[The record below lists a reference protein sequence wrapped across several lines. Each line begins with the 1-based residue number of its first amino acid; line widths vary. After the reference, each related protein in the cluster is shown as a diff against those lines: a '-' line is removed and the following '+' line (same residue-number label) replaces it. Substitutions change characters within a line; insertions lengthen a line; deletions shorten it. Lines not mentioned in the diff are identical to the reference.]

1 MKALSPRI
9 DKATR
14 PKSEH
19 PLLQRLGVEGA
30 IRRKR
35 STLADV
41 AKLAGV
47 SAVTVSRA
55 LRQPDMVSSALRD
68 RVDAA
73 VSELAYVPDVAAS
86 RLASA
91 RTHSIGVIVSSLTNG
106 VFADYLRALHD
117 TLLPAGFQV
126 VVFSS
131 RYSSTE
137 EEKAIATL
145 IGQHPEAII
154 IAGIDQTPHARRLL
168 ERSGVPVV
176 QTFELT
182 DDPIDINVGL
192 SQRNAGYAATRFL
205 IDQGHRRIGYI
216 AARLDARAHARMAG
230 YNRAMEEACLDVD
243 GLVST
248 TPRPSSVGAGG
259 DMISA
264 ILDRR
269 PDLEALF
276 CCDDNLALGALFECQ
291 RRGIAVPDRISII
304 GFNDLEFAACA
315 HPPISSVA
323 TPRYEMGRLAAE
335 IVMKIIE
342 TGERPANR
350 RIDVG
355 FAIRERG
362 STHRPARPQPRRALS
377 E

>member
-1 MKALSPRI
+1 
-9 DKATR
+9 
-14 PKSEH
+14 
-19 PLLQRLGVEGA
+19 
-30 IRRKR
+30 
-35 STLADV
+35 V

-55 LRQPDMVSSALRD
+55 LRQPGMVSVALRD
-68 RVDAA
+68 RINAA
-73 VSELAYVPDVAAS
+73 VSELAYVPDIAAS

-91 RTHSIGVIVSSLTNG
+91 RTHSIGVVVSSLTNG

-131 RYSSTE
+131 RYSSAE
-137 EEKAIATL
+137 EEKVVSTL

-192 SQRNAGYAATRFL
+192 SQRQGGYEATRFL
-205 IDQGHRRIGYI
+205 IDQGHRKIGYI

-230 YNRAMEEACLDVD
+230 YNRAMDEARLDVS
-243 GLVST
+243 GLVAT
-248 TPRPSSVGAGG
+248 TPRPSSVSAGG
-259 DMISA
+259 ELPGT

-291 RRGIAVPDRISII
+291 RRGIAVPDQISLI

-342 TGERPANR
+342 TGERPEVR

-362 STHRPARPQPRRALS
+362 STLRPARPQSRRALS

>member
-9 DKATR
+9 DQ
-14 PKSEH
+14 PVPVQSNN
-19 PLLQRLGVEGA
+19 PLRSPVRRGA

-55 LRQPDMVSSALRD
+55 LRHPGMVSAVLRD

-91 RTHSIGVIVSSLTNG
+91 RTHAIGVIVSSLTNG

-137 EEKAIATL
+137 EEQVIATL

-192 SQRNAGYAATRFL
+192 SQRQGGYEATRFL
-205 IDQGHRRIGYI
+205 IARGLRKIGYI

-230 YNRAMEEACLDVD
+230 YNRAMEEARLDTS
-243 GLVST
+243 GLAAT

-259 DMISA
+259 ELLSA

-362 STHRPARPQPRRALS
+362 STLPLARPQSRRASS

>member
-1 MKALSPRI
+1 VRRG
-9 DKATR
+9 T
-14 PKSEH
+14 
-19 PLLQRLGVEGA
+19 

-55 LRQPDMVSSALRD
+55 LRQPGMVSAALRD

-91 RTHSIGVIVSSLTNG
+91 RTHAIGVVVSSLTNG
-106 VFADYLRALHD
+106 VFADYIRALHD

-131 RYSSTE
+131 RYSATE
-137 EEKAIATL
+137 EEKVVATL

-154 IAGIDQTPHARRLL
+154 IAGIDQTSHARRLL

-192 SQRNAGYAATRFL
+192 SQRQGGDAATRFL
-205 IDQGHRRIGYI
+205 IDQGHRKIGYI
-216 AARLDARAHARMAG
+216 AARLDSRAHARMAG
-230 YNRAMEEACLDVD
+230 YHRAMEEARLDTD
-243 GLVST
+243 GLVAT
-248 TPRPSSVGAGG
+248 TPRPSSVSAGG
-259 DMISA
+259 ELLST

-269 PDLEALF
+269 SDLEALF

-291 RRGIAVPDRISII
+291 RRGIAVPDQISII

-355 FAIRERG
+355 FAIRARG
-362 STHRPARPQPRRALS
+362 STLPPARPRARLALS

>member
-1 MKALSPRI
+1 M
-9 DKATR
+9 
-14 PKSEH
+14 
-19 PLLQRLGVEGA
+19 
-30 IRRKR
+30 
-35 STLADV
+35 
-41 AKLAGV
+41 AKLARV

-55 LRQPDMVSSALRD
+55 LRRPEMVSPALRD
-68 RVDAA
+68 RIDAA
-73 VSELAYVPDVAAS
+73 VTELAYVPDIAAS

-91 RTHSIGVIVSSLTNG
+91 RTHTIGVIVSSLTNG

-126 VVFSS
+126 VIFSS

-137 EEKAIATL
+137 EEKVIATL
-145 IGQHPEAII
+145 IGQHPEAIV
-154 IAGIDQTPHARRLL
+154 IAGIDQTAHARRLL
-168 ERSGVPVV
+168 EHSGVPVI

-182 DDPIDINVGL
+182 DDPIDVNVGL
-192 SQRNAGYAATRFL
+192 SQRQAGYEATRFL
-205 IDQGHRRIGYI
+205 IDRGHRRIGYT

-230 YNRAMEEACLDVD
+230 YSRAMDEAGLATD
-243 GLVST
+243 GLIST
-248 TPRPSSVGAGG
+248 TPRPSGVAVGGELLG
-259 DMISA
+259 T
-264 ILDRR
+264 ILDHR

-291 RRGIAVPDRISII
+291 RRTIPVPDQISII

-315 HPPISSVA
+315 YPALTSVA

-342 TGERPANR
+342 TGERPATR

-355 FAIRERG
+355 FSIQERG
-362 STHRPARPQPRRALS
+362 STWRRASTLARRAVS

>member
-1 MKALSPRI
+1 MKALSLRI
-9 DKATR
+9 DKPIPLPSNIPTTR
-14 PKSEH
+14 SAEAK
-19 PLLQRLGVEGA
+19 

-55 LRQPDMVSSALRD
+55 LRQPGMVSAALRD

-73 VSELAYVPDVAAS
+73 ISELAYVPDVAAS

-91 RTHSIGVIVSSLTNG
+91 RTHTIGVIVSSLTNG

-126 VVFSS
+126 AVFSS
-131 RYSSTE
+131 RYSADE
-137 EEKAIATL
+137 EEKVIATL

-192 SQRNAGYAATRFL
+192 SQRQGGYEATRFL
-205 IDQGHRRIGYI
+205 IDRGLRRIGYI

-230 YNRAMEEACLDVD
+230 YNRAMEEAGLATD
-243 GLVST
+243 GLVAT
-248 TPRPSSVGAGG
+248 TPQPSSVGAGG
-259 DMISA
+259 ELLST
-264 ILDRR
+264 ILDRC

-276 CCDDNLALGALFECQ
+276 CCDDNLALGTLFECQ

-304 GFNDLEFAACA
+304 GFNDMEFAACA

-323 TPRYEMGRLAAE
+323 TPRYEMGRLASE
-335 IVMKIIE
+335 IVTKIIE
-342 TGERPANR
+342 TGERPASR

-362 STHRPARPQPRRALS
+362 STLPSAHTLSRRALS